1 MKTHRG
7 WLQRR
12 KHLNMRWMRFLKI
25 NSYSFILNTTW
36 SQRQWTRGTH
46 RITTFSLKHYEEWVG
61 GASSW
66 EKDRNVTRS
75 IVWPHSTHKMTQQIL
90 KESIKELK
98 QANKTQ
104 VQPGHQRGDKVRRPA
119 EFPTIAQLASETRGC
134 LQLPLP
140 ELGQQQNADPQVPS
154 FLGVRWWKREGESG
168 ECWTHTGRFLGRKG
182 RGRVNQP
189 RSPTPTITHLC
200 PLEALLWSLDLGPG
214 WGRRD
219 RGRHWSVQHSGQ
231 RCLLEAEPQGRRLPA
246 AAHPGS
252 LSSPPFSGRK
262 RREASGRLCSAWGP
276 PIRCS
281 TVRVAAVQAL
291 RRVQLFA
298 VPGL

>member
-1 MKTHRG
+1 MSC
-7 WLQRR
+7 
-12 KHLNMRWMRFLKI
+12 MRFLKI
-25 NSYSFILNTTW
+25 NSFILNTTW

-61 GASSW
+61 GAGSW

-75 IVWPHSTHKMTQQIL
+75 IVWPHSIHKMTQQIL

-98 QANKTQ
+98 QTKKPNQNKKKHRYNQ
-104 VQPGHQRGDKVRRPA
+104 VISEETKSADLQ
-119 EFPTIAQLASETRGC
+119 FPTITQSASETRGC

-140 ELGQQQNADPQVPS
+140 ELGRQQNADPQVPS
-154 FLGVRWWKREGESG
+154 FLSVRWWKREGESG
-168 ECWTHTGRFLGRKG
+168 ECWTHTGWFLGRKG
-182 RGRVNQP
+182 RGVVNQP

-219 RGRHWSVQHSGQ
+219 QGRRWSVQHSGQ

-246 AAHPGS
+246 APHPGS
-252 LSSPPFSGRK
+252 LSSPPF
-262 RREASGRLCSAWGP
+262 
-276 PIRCS
+276 
-281 TVRVAAVQAL
+281 
-291 RRVQLFA
+291 
-298 VPGL
+298 